1 LAGLDFPAVEV
12 GIQISLPFHN
22 RSADARFA
30 SSMVAGRRLR
40 LQEQRLEQAVEAE
53 VRNAMQGIVSADAG
67 LSAARQARTAAE
79 DLYASE
85 QRKFD
90 AGTSTVFLV
99 LQRQA
104 GMITAR
110 SQDARSETELR
121 RAHAQMRR
129 TTGQI
134 LTAHRIAVP

>member
-1 LAGLDFPAVEV
+1 M
-12 GIQISLPFHN
+12 QISLPFSN

-30 SSMVAGRRLR
+30 SSLVEGRRLR
-40 LQEQRLEQAVEAE
+40 LQEQRLEQGVEAE
-53 VRNAMQGIVSADAG
+53 VRNALQGVVSARAG

-85 QRKFD
+85 QRKFE

-99 LQRQA
+99 LQRQS

-121 RAHAQMRR
+121 RAHAQMKRA
-129 TTGQI
+129 TGEI
-134 LTAHRIAVP
+134 LAAHRLTLP